1 MRPDHVNILGKTYS
15 IEYKENASEVDI
27 HKRESLWGQID
38 YWTSSIRIY
47 DSEGSGEQEVWDSI
61 IHECLHGILQ
71 QTDLQREIKNK
82 GLDEEHLVKLLTC
95 GLVDMLFR
103 NKWIKE

>member
-1 MRPDHVNILGKTYS
+1 MRPNHVNILGKTYS

-27 HKRESLWGQID
+27 HKRESLFGQID
-38 YWTSSIRIY
+38 YWTRTIRIF
-47 DSEGSGEQEVWDSI
+47 DDGTTPKEEVWDSI
-61 IHECLHGILQ
+61 IHECLHGIIE
-71 QTDLQREIKNK
+71 QTDLHKELKNK
-82 GLDEEHLVKLLTC
+82 DLNEEHLVKLLTC